1 MRKYQQHLV
10 NSCVSLQ
17 TRRFHTKLSY
27 SENSV
32 LPVHKKSVFNT
43 IVPHIQIVNS
53 VFPVHKNSVL
63 LHKKLVFIPWM
74 KDGQHKHFLTSK
86 LTIKKKMDYDMKP
99 KNSGINN
106 LVHRLQL

>member
-53 VFPVHKNSVL
+53 VLPVHKNSVL
-63 LHKKLVFIPWM
+63 LHKKISIHTLDEGRAAQTFPHI
-74 KDGQHKHFLTSK
+74 Q
-86 LTIKKKMDYDMKP
+86 
-99 KNSGINN
+99 INN
-106 LVHRLQL
+106 